1 MIKAF
6 FGNRTFVLFLL
17 PFFVAGYVLLHTFFP
32 VQYLTFEK
40 VNLGFFG
47 VYEENILTIIFSATL
62 VFVTGIIINN
72 VFNRNEF
79 REKNTYLPSL
89 TYVVLASFSEAYY
102 HLNGTV
108 ISSLLI
114 ALSVIQLY
122 RLNQN
127 EDGRKEVFNAAF
139 LFGLAACFY
148 PVLFLLFPLLFILVW
163 VLRPFVMRESALMVV
178 GFTLPLIYA
187 GVYAS
192 YMGYDLNNKLFSPSG
207 VVENRNL
214 YLILGA
220 LVAILLIAM
229 ISPLLL
235 KLSQSGI
242 RLKKLFR
249 IIFLMTMAFS
259 VVFLFEMILM
269 NKQGGF
275 YLMILPLSVLLTY
288 AFGERELRSFP
299 TFIFYLIF
307 IISVGKFF
315 YSFNF

>member
-1 MIKAF
+1 MIQAF

-17 PFFVAGYVLLHTFFP
+17 PFFVAGYALLHTFFP
-32 VQYLTFEK
+32 VEYLNFEK

-47 VYEENILTIIFSATL
+47 LYEENIFTVILSGVL
-62 VFVTGIIINN
+62 VFTTAIIVNN

-89 TYVVLASFSEAYY
+89 IYVVLASFSEAYY
-102 HLNGTV
+102 HLNGSV

-114 ALSVIQLY
+114 ALAVIQLF

-127 EDGRKEVFNAAF
+127 EDGRKDVFNAAF

-148 PVLFLLFPLLFILVW
+148 PVMFLLFPLLFILVW

-178 GFTLPLIYA
+178 GFILPIVYA
-187 GVYAS
+187 GVFAY
-192 YMGYDLNNKLFSPSG
+192 YMGYELDNKLFSPSG
-207 VVENRNL
+207 VIENRNL
-214 YLILGA
+214 YMILGS
-220 LVAILLIAM
+220 LVAVLLLTM

-235 KLSQSGI
+235 KISQSGI

-249 IIFLMTMAFS
+249 IIFLMTIAFS

-275 YLMILPLSVLLTY
+275 YLMILPLSALLTY
-288 AFGERELRSFP
+288 AFGDRELRPFP